1 VSDANLVLHRLAPGA
16 RLADE
21 ITLDERRAATAIDA
35 LATGMTGIDRLRLA
49 EGIVR
54 IAVVRMVSAIKEISI
69 ARGFDPRD
77 FALLA
82 YGGAGPMHA
91 ALIAAELEIPRVVI
105 PPGPGNFSAL
115 GSLISDLRHDHVQTR
130 LLDAARAPLPD
141 VLATFDAMEREG
153 RARMRDDGIAP
164 DDITTQR
171 ALGMRYVGQSWELA
185 VRLPDR
191 VGSMDA
197 VQALFRAAHDR
208 RYGWSHDGATEIV
221 SFRVTT
227 IGRVP
232 KPALPAVSVG
242 GTVDAAR
249 TETRDVCFEGAF
261 GPVPVYDRARL
272 PVGAPFT
279 GPALVE
285 EMGSVTVVP
294 PGWQAAAG
302 RLGELTLTR
311 SSV

>member
-1 VSDANLVLHRLAPGA
+1 
-16 RLADE
+16 
-21 ITLDERRAATAIDA
+21 
-35 LATGMTGIDRLRLA
+35 
-49 EGIVR
+49 
-54 IAVVRMVSAIKEISI
+54 MVSAIKEISI

-91 ALIAAELEIPRVVI
+91 ALIAAELEIPRVIV

-130 LLDAARAPLPD
+130 LLDAARTPIAD
-141 VLATFDAMEREG
+141 VLATFADMEHDG
-153 RARMRDDGIAP
+153 RARMRDEGLAP
-164 DDITTQR
+164 DDIVTLR

-185 VRLPDR
+185 VRLPDA
-191 VGSMDA
+191 VESMET
-197 VQALFRAAHDR
+197 VQSLFRRAHDR
-208 RYGWSHDGATEIV
+208 RYGWSHDGAVEIV

-227 IGRVP
+227 VGRVP
-232 KPALPAVSVG
+232 KPSLPPVSATGPVE
-242 GTVDAAR
+242 TAR
-249 TETRDVCFEGAF
+249 IETRDVYFDGEF
-261 GPVPVYDRARL
+261 RSVPVYDRARL
-272 PVGAPFT
+272 PAGAPFA

-294 PGWQAAAG
+294 PGWQGVVG
-302 RLGELTLTR
+302 RLGELTLSR

>member
-1 VSDANLVLHRLAPGA
+1 
-16 RLADE
+16 
-21 ITLDERRAATAIDA
+21 
-35 LATGMTGIDRLRLA
+35 
-49 EGIVR
+49 
-54 IAVVRMVSAIKEISI
+54 
-69 ARGFDPRD
+69 
-77 FALLA
+77 
-82 YGGAGPMHA
+82 MHA
-91 ALIAAELEIPRVVI
+91 ALIAAELEIPRVVV

-130 LLDAARAPLPD
+130 LLDAARTPIAD
-141 VLATFDAMEREG
+141 VLATFDEMERDG
-153 RARMRDDGIAP
+153 RARMRDEGIAP

-191 VGSMDA
+191 VESMDA

-208 RYGWSHDGATEIV
+208 RYGWGHDGATEIV

-232 KPALPAVSVG
+232 KPALPAVSAG

-249 TETRDVCFEGAF
+249 TETRDVYFDGEF
-261 GPVPVYDRARL
+261 LPVPVYDRSRVPAD
-272 PVGAPFT
+272 APFA

-294 PGWQAAAG
+294 PGWQGVVG

-311 SSV
+311 SGV